1 MGLVVGRVVM
11 VPTRQMGAVARV
23 VVRVVLVNRVYA
35 LALTHT
41 IHVAELPHHLLK
53 THAQSYALGSLSVL
67 DEEGN
72 AAVDGREW
80 SRPQTDR
87 KIACTCPPTDRLST
101 VRYL

>member
-1 MGLVVGRVVM
+1 VGLVVGRVVM

-23 VVRVVLVNRVYA
+23 VVRVVLVDRVDA

-41 IHVAELPHHLLK
+41 IHVAQLPHDLLK
-53 THAQSYALGSLSVL
+53 TDSQSDALGSLSVL
-67 DEEGN
+67 NEEGN

-80 SRPQTDR
+80 SSPQTDR
-87 KIACTCPPTDRLST
+87 KIACTCPPADRLST